1 MKKLMI
7 AAATFAA
14 ALTSNVSHAESIN
27 VTNWGWNPGFVVGD
41 VRRLTPASSNYLAL
55 DNLGVGR
62 FELTGT
68 SSFNMPVD
76 LFSYCIDLYTPMS
89 TGTYTYVTGSTLIPD
104 ATRRDLLGALL
115 SNTAGLLAGAT
126 GNQATVIS
134 AATQMAVWEI
144 VYETASYPFNVTGGD
159 FRVGNFQ
166 TGPGDANLSASQS
179 LANTYLSNATSGQW
193 QLAAGSQLRYLFGDN
208 VRQSQV
214 YVAAVPE
221 PATWGMMIL
230 GFGLLGGLLRRGYK
244 AIKAQLLLRW
254 TPALPAV

>member
-14 ALTSNVSHAESIN
+14 ALTSNIGHAETIN
-27 VTNWGWNPGFVVGD
+27 VTNWSWNPGLVVGD
-41 VRRLTPASSNYLAL
+41 IRNLTPAAPDYLAL
-55 DNLGVGR
+55 NNLGIGR

-104 ATRRDLLGALL
+104 AARRDLLGTLL
-115 SNTAGLLAGAT
+115 SNSAGLLAGAS
-126 GNQATVIS
+126 GNQAKVIS

-144 VYETASYPFNVTGGD
+144 VYESATTPFNVTGGD

-166 TGPGDANLSASQS
+166 TGPGDTNMAATQS
-179 LANTYLSNATSGQW
+179 LANTYLSNTTNGQW
-193 QLAAGSQLRYLFGDN
+193 QSAAGSQLKYLFGN
-208 VRQSQV
+208 NARQSQV

-244 AIKAQLLLRW
+244 AIKGQLLLRW
-254 TPALPAV
+254 TPALPAA